1 MGFQQVG
8 YHLLTKQQ
16 PQKHTISAET
26 GRQAHDCGSARELV
40 LGVTHGRWSV
50 GFMCLFRS
58 GFRSGSA
65 YYLCVL
71 KQVT

>member
-1 MGFQQVG
+1 MWFQQVG

-50 GFMCLFRS
+50 GFMCLC
-58 GFRSGSA
+58 FRSGSA